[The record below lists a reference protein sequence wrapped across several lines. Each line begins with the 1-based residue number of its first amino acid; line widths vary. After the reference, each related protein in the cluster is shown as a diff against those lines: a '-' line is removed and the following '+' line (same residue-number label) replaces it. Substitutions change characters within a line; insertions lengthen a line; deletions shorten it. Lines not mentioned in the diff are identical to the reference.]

1 MDRPTW
7 PLLALLLVLAFAF
20 QGTRGIWEPDEGRY
34 TATGINMYEHGD
46 WLVPSID
53 GEHPHL
59 TKPPVTYWALAT
71 SFAVFGRNEWAARLP
86 GALAFVGTG
95 LLVFGLGRRLCAAR
109 PWLPATIYALSLAPV
124 IGANIV
130 STDGLLTFFETAAMF
145 AFVEAW
151 HRGDGLRRGWIRMM
165 WILWG
170 LAFMTKG
177 PPGLLPLL
185 AVVLLVAWRE
195 RPSLRSLFDPLGI
208 MAFAVVAFTWFAVLI
223 AQEPGRLGYFLGYE
237 VYDRVFTAKHDRN
250 AQWYGG
256 LLVYVPVLLV
266 GPLPWWALAV
276 TSVGGPRSAWSRL
289 RARLREGDRQWWLLV
304 AWFTVPFV
312 VFMLA
317 RSRLQLYILPLFVP
331 LALMA
336 ARPLANWRWLTPK
349 RLAWTASA
357 TAIALLAIKGVLAYW
372 HSDRDAREMARAVG
386 QIIDPH
392 GIDEIAFV
400 GMRPFYG
407 LNLYLDIH
415 VESVDW
421 GEKKI
426 EYSRYVSEDD
436 LCSEIRSNERN
447 VYALK
452 QSRSAKFLAAA
463 EACAPDR
470 IEEIGR
476 FEADGNQI
484 AVYKVILE
492 PGPQAGPD

>member
-1 MDRPTW
+1 MDRPVW

-20 QGTRGIWEPDEGRY
+20 QGTRSIWEPDEGRY

-46 WLVPSID
+46 WLVPTID

-59 TKPPVTYWALAT
+59 TKPPITYWALAT
-71 SFAVFGRNEWAARLP
+71 SFAVFGLSEWAARLP

-95 LLVFGLGRRLCAAR
+95 LLVFGLGRRLCPAR
-109 PWLPATIYALSLAPV
+109 PWLPSLIYALSLAPM

-151 HRGDGLRRGWIRMM
+151 QRGDGLRRGWIRMM
-165 WILWG
+165 WVLWG

-177 PPGLLPLL
+177 PPGLLPLF
-185 AVVLLVAWRE
+185 AVVLLIAWRE
-195 RPSLRSLFDPLGI
+195 RPSLRRLFDPLGVL
-208 MAFAVVAFTWFAVLI
+208 AFAVVAFTWFGILI
-223 AQEPGRLGYFLGYE
+223 AQEPGRLGYFMGYE
-237 VYDRVFTAKHDRN
+237 VYDRVFTSTHDRN

-256 LLVYVPVLLV
+256 LLVYLPVLLV
-266 GPLPWWALAV
+266 GPLPWWALALA
-276 TSVGGPRSAWSRL
+276 SVGGPRSAWSRL
-289 RARLREGDRQWWLLV
+289 RVRLRGGDREWWLLV

-312 VFMLA
+312 IFMLA

-331 LALMA
+331 LALVA
-336 ARPLANWRWLTPK
+336 ARPLANWSWLSPR
-349 RLAWTASA
+349 RLGWIAAA
-357 TAIALLAIKGVLAYW
+357 TAVALLAVKGALAYW
-372 HSDRDAREMARAVG
+372 HSDRDAREMARAVK

-415 VESVDW
+415 VESVEW
-421 GEKKI
+421 GEKKF

-436 LCSEIRSNERN
+436 LCEEIRTNERN

-452 QSRSAKFLAAA
+452 ESRSARFLAAA
-463 EACAPDR
+463 ETCAPDR
-470 IEEIGR
+470 IDKIGT
-476 FEADGNQI
+476 FEADGNRI
-484 AVYKVILE
+484 AIYKVTLVPE
-492 PGPQAGPD
+492 SPPGPG